1 MLVKPYLQQYFC
13 WAKARVINSKKLNH
27 NGSGQTVN
35 IMAYE
40 DSAKTAERQPDFGA
54 IFSNLRQEVN
64 KAIEIAHGMNYLGN
78 NLKPMLQNKENV
90 DPLTK
95 EEPGIIGMLWAEIYK
110 LRDANNQA
118 ELTMNHIKEVVGS

>member
-1 MLVKPYLQQYFC
+1 
-13 WAKARVINSKKLNH
+13 
-27 NGSGQTVN
+27 
-35 IMAYE
+35 MAY
-40 DSAKTAERQPDFGA
+40 DDCVKTAERQPDFGA